1 MTHDFHGMLSAVG
14 QVVRAA
20 KACQPNYAH
29 LLLQIQVPRLK
40 DRFVWINSE
49 NRHLSDELDVY
60 TRQYGSSAVEA
71 GEIAGESLGWDEEL
85 ALCERQTRSLLEAC
99 ESVLRH
105 QCLNLFPELFQH
117 MTRRRDFVRENLR
130 WLQNL
135 RAA

>member
-20 KACQPNYAH
+20 KACQPNYTH
-29 LLLQIQVPRLK
+29 LLLQVQFPRLK
-40 DRFVWINSE
+40 DRFVWMNSE
-49 NRHLSDELDVY
+49 NRHLSEELDVY
-60 TRQYGSSAVEA
+60 TRQYGSAPVAEA
-71 GEIAGESLGWDEEL
+71 GAVDTSLEWDEEL

-117 MTRRRDFVRENLR
+117 MMRRRDFVRENLR
-130 WLQNL
+130 WLQHL